1 MFAHPVEAL
10 FTGLMAAALA
20 VVARRRKLGWCLGL
34 TAQSVILAYGV
45 ATGNAGYYPAGVA
58 ILIYLRNL
66 WLRRG
71 ESWRAI
77 PTSRELARRG
87 CRCTTCCVHGDPLTY
102 LPARRIIG
110 RTSSD

>member
-45 ATGNAGYYPAGVA
+45 ATGNTGYYPAGVA

-87 CRCTTCCVHGDPLTY
+87 CRCTTCCVHGDPLTG
-102 LPARRIIG
+102 LPAGRIIG

>member
-1 MFAHPVEAL
+1 MFAHPVEVL